1 MMNPITPLL
10 KGLGLTFRRL
20 FSKHITI
27 QYPEKKHKVPPR
39 WRGVH
44 YFRKNDAGE
53 TACVAC
59 GLCVAA
65 CPNACITLEIG
76 ERPDG
81 SRYPLKYEID
91 PWRCIFCGFCQD
103 ACPVNAINLGEN
115 YEQAYYRKEDFVLDI
130 NTLLSMYEG
139 KK

>member
-1 MMNPITPLL
+1 MIWPLL
-10 KGLGLTFRRL
+10 QGLGLTLRRL
-20 FSKHITI
+20 FSKSITI
-27 QYPEKKHKVPPR
+27 QYPEKKYKVPAR

-53 TACVAC
+53 TTCVAC
-59 GLCVAA
+59 GLCVAV

-76 ERPDG
+76 EQADG

-103 ACPVNAINLGEN
+103 ACPVSAINLGEN
-115 YEQAYYRKEDFVLDI
+115 YEQAYYHKEDFVLD
-130 NTLLSMYEG
+130 TKKLLSMYEG

>member
-1 MMNPITPLL
+1 MLSLL
-10 KGLGLTFRRL
+10 RSLWLVF
-20 FSKHITI
+20 KHIFHRPITI
-27 QYPEKKHKVPPR
+27 QYPEKKYKVPAR

-53 TACVAC
+53 TTCVAC
-59 GLCVAA
+59 GLCVAV

-76 ERPDG
+76 ERADG

-103 ACPVNAINLGEN
+103 ACPVSAINLGEN
-115 YEQAYYRKEDFVLDI
+115 YEQAYYHKEDFVLD
-130 NTLLSMYEG
+130 TKKLLSMYEG

>member
-1 MMNPITPLL
+1 MIWPLL
-10 KGLGLTFRRL
+10 QGLGLTLRRL
-20 FSKHITI
+20 FSKKITI
-27 QYPEKKHKVPPR
+27 QYPDKKYKVPAR

-44 YFRKNDAGE
+44 YFRKNEAGE
-53 TACVAC
+53 TTCVAC

-76 ERPDG
+76 ERADG

-103 ACPVNAINLGEN
+103 ACPVSAINLGEN
-115 YEQAYYRKEDFVLDI
+115 YEQAYYHKEDFVLD
-130 NTLLSMYEG
+130 TKKLLSMYEG